1 MVLKV
6 FHGKHLLNL
15 PILISQRLPVYNPP
29 PSGPAL
35 VFIHI
40 FWTSSWSRS
49 DRMMVAVGFN
59 PRSEDWPDFFAAVF
73 C

>member
-1 MVLKV
+1 
-6 FHGKHLLNL
+6 
-15 PILISQRLPVYNPP
+15 LPVYNPP